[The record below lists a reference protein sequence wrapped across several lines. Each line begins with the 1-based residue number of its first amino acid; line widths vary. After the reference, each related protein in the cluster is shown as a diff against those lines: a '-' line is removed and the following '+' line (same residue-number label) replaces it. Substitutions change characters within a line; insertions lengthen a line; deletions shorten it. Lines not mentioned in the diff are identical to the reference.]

1 MIFNDLKRWR
11 EDRHISNY
19 DHYIQVSNIVEET
32 LELMYTP
39 KSVAIEQLQRDIMEH
54 FVDDTTNEEKI
65 DAYCDLIVFSINA
78 IELLGYDAKMA
89 MKETIKEISSRKQ
102 NPAQQI
108 IWNLW
113 GWDATKWEK
122 WKEQPTEELYKANY
136 SKCKRKE
143 LKCH

>member
-11 EDRHISNY
+11 EERHITGY

-108 IWNLW
+108 IWLKW
-113 GWDATKWEK
+113 GYDNTKWEK
-122 WKEQPTEELYKANY
+122 DKNQPVEELYKANY
-136 SKCKRKE
+136 FKCKRKE
-143 LKCH
+143 LKCY

>member
-11 EDRHISNY
+11 EERHITGY

-39 KSVAIEQLQRDIMEH
+39 KSVAIKQLQRDIMEH
-54 FVDDTTNEEKI
+54 YVDDTTNEEKI

-102 NPAQQI
+102 NPAQQT
-108 IWNLW
+108 IWLKW
-113 GWDATKWEK
+113 GYDNTKWEK
-122 WKEQPTEELYKANY
+122 DKNQPKEELYKANY
-136 SKCKRKE
+136 SKFKRKE
-143 LKCH
+143 TK

>member
-1 MIFNDLKRWR
+1 MIFNDLKQWR
-11 EDRHISNY
+11 EDRHITGY

-108 IWNLW
+108 IWFKYGYDN
-113 GWDATKWEK
+113 TKWMK
-122 WKEQPTEELYKANY
+122 WKEQPKEELYKANY
-136 SKCKRKE
+136 GKCKRV
-143 LKCH
+143 

>member
-11 EDRHISNY
+11 EDRHITGY
-19 DHYIQVSNIVEET
+19 DHYIQVGNIVEET

-39 KSVAIEQLQRDIMEH
+39 NSVAIKQLQRDIMEH

-108 IWNLW
+108 IWFKYGYDN
-113 GWDATKWEK
+113 TKWMK
-122 WKEQPTEELYKANY
+122 WKEQPKEELYKANY
-136 SKCKRKE
+136 GKCKRV
-143 LKCH
+143 

>member
-19 DHYIQVSNIVEET
+19 DHFIQVSNIVEET

-78 IELLGYDAKMA
+78 IELLGYDAKRA
-89 MKETIKEISSRKQ
+89 ITETIKEISSRKQ

-108 IWNLW
+108 IWLKW
-113 GWDATKWEK
+113 GYDNTKWEK
-122 WKEQPTEELYKANY
+122 WKEQPKEELYKANY
-136 SKCKRKE
+136 GKWKRV
-143 LKCH
+143 